1 MTCPSASPSRATG
14 SASQPPGQFSIASQ
28 PPLPKAKGE
37 CHPCV
42 QFLYILM
49 LPQLNSDI
57 NKAPRITSYSTPPGP
72 HRIQKSS
79 HGVAQVS
86 APSALLPTRWW
97 LRTSYVPFLSV
108 FQQTACEGSVRQT
121 QQSSVL
127 HNKSGTEGRVS
138 S

>member
-57 NKAPRITSYSTPPGP
+57 NKAPRITSYSTPPIPQGLIESKRAHMGLHRYLRRLPCFP
-72 HRIQKSS
+72 HA
-79 HGVAQVS
+79 G
-86 APSALLPTRWW
+86 
-97 LRTSYVPFLSV
+97 
-108 FQQTACEGSVRQT
+108 G
-121 QQSSVL
+121 
-127 HNKSGTEGRVS
+127 
-138 S
+138 